1 MRLAYKTWFPV
12 AGLACFGLVSSV
24 FGQTTANMVL
34 TGVNGASYAG
44 VYTSPYSATING
56 VATTVICDDFGTES
70 SLNQSWTAYVSSVSG
85 VTSPY
90 AKFSGASVTGFGIS
104 VTTQQAYD
112 AVAAL
117 AIELLGVS
125 PSSQQATIYS
135 FAIWDI
141 FDNAGV
147 NAWSGLGSILSE
159 VNADAKAALSATYT
173 AGQYSNVSIYSSTVG
188 TPQEFISVGSTTVST
203 PEASSPAIL
212 IVDLLALAMI
222 VLLFRRWGL
231 QVPRSPQPSTR

>member
-1 MRLAYKTWFPV
+1 MRFTYRTWLLATS
-12 AGLACFGLVSSV
+12 LACSGLVSSA

-34 TGVNGASYAG
+34 TGVNGSSYAG
-44 VYTSPYSATING
+44 VYTSPYYATVNG

-70 SLNQSWTAYVSSVSG
+70 SLNESWTAYVSNVSG

-90 AKFSGASVTGFGIS
+90 AKFSGTSVQNFGIS

-117 AIELLGVS
+117 ATALLGVS
-125 PSSQQATIYS
+125 SSSTQAAIYS

-147 NAWSGLGSILSE
+147 NSWPGLDSSFLAQ
-159 VNADAKAALSATYT
+159 VNADALNALEATYT
-173 AGQYSNVSIYSSTVG
+173 SGEFSNVSIYSSTVG
-188 TPQEFISVGSTTVST
+188 SPQEFISVGSVST

-212 IVDLLALAMI
+212 AVDLLALGLI
-222 VLLFRRWGL
+222 VLLFRHRLLRITPTG
-231 QVPRSPQPSTR
+231 QTGAR